1 MSMIRASAA
10 VLCLALA
17 ACGTT
22 YQVPTTGS
30 PAAAVPSAGPVAGSR
45 RDARDFRRVAARIE
59 PVAENVCREEAPGAP
74 ASYCDYVILLEDDPR
89 MPPNAFQT
97 MTDAGRPA
105 IVVGATLLDQMQ
117 SNDEIAFVLSH
128 EAAHHVARHLSK
140 QQQGQM
146 LGALILGGLVAA
158 TGAGSANPAAN
169 QRAIEDAMNVG
180 AFVGGRAWSQ
190 DFELEADWLG
200 AFIAARAGFDPERGA
215 AVFARPALAS
225 SGGPVILSTHPA
237 SPQRTALAARAAAE
251 IRRQQA
257 AGLVP
262 RPAYAESRF

>member
-1 MSMIRASAA
+1 MIRASAA
-10 VLCLALA
+10 ALCLALA
-17 ACGTT
+17 ACGTA
-22 YQVPTTGS
+22 YQVPVTGS
-30 PAAAVPSAGPVAGSR
+30 PAATAAPAPEAPAGAR
-45 RDARDFRRVAARIE
+45 RSARDFRRVAARIE
-59 PVAENVCREEAPGAP
+59 PVAENVCREESPGAP
-74 ASYCDYVILLEDDPR
+74 SAYCDYVILLEDDPR
-89 MPPNAFQT
+89 MPPNALQT
-97 MTDAGRPA
+97 VTDAGRPA
-105 IVVGATLLDQMQ
+105 IVVGARLLDQMQ

-128 EAAHHVARHLSK
+128 EASHHIARHLSK
-140 QQQGQM
+140 QQQSQM

-158 TGAGSANPAAN
+158 TGASSDPAAN
-169 QRAIEDAMNVG
+169 QRAIEDAMNIG

-225 SGGPVILSTHPA
+225 SGGPVILSTHPP
-237 SPQRTALAARAAAE
+237 SPQRTALAARAGAE

-262 RPAYAESRF
+262 RPAYAESQF

>member
-1 MSMIRASAA
+1 MIRASAA
-10 VLCLALA
+10 ALCLALA

-22 YQVPTTGS
+22 YQVPVTGG
-30 PAAAVPSAGPVAGSR
+30 PAATVVPATQAPAGAR
-45 RDARDFRRVAARIE
+45 RSARDFRRVAARIE
-59 PVAENVCREEAPGAP
+59 PVAENVCREESPGAP
-74 ASYCDYVILLEDDPR
+74 TTYCDYVILLEDDPR

-97 MTDAGRPA
+97 VTDAGRPA
-105 IVVGATLLDQMQ
+105 IVVGARLLDQMQ

-128 EAAHHVARHLSK
+128 EASHHITRHLSK
-140 QQQGQM
+140 QQQSQM

-158 TGAGSANPAAN
+158 TGASSDPAAN
-169 QRAIEDAMNVG
+169 QRAIEDAMNIG

-225 SGGPVILSTHPA
+225 SGGPVILSTHPP
-237 SPQRTALAARAAAE
+237 SPQRTALAARAGAE

-262 RPAYAESRF
+262 RPAYAQSRF